1 MNENIDLAKILK
13 DCPRGTK
20 LYSKVHGEVEF
31 AYIVEKS
38 NKPIVVIATQ
48 KDNNE
53 TYYKDFTA
61 NGCLYSAYEVDEC
74 LLVPS
79 KEQQDWSKFSAPWY
93 KQDKD
98 DERLRKTT
106 IAFLKDFAE
115 QGYEN
120 AIECIDWLES
130 KGEQIPSPKFKVGD
144 KIVNSFRK
152 YIRALSS
159 EGIISKITDDKYIFT
174 DGSYIFISDQDSWE
188 LVQDRFDPK
197 TLKPFDRV
205 IVRKAYVLYWSCDLF
220 SYNYIDFNGDNKSVC
235 IGDNYS
241 YCIPYNDETKHLVGT
256 TNEAPEYYRYW
267 ED

>member
-1 MNENIDLAKILK
+1 MNKNIDLRQILK

-31 AYIVEKS
+31 AYIVET

-120 AIECIDWLES
+120 AVECIDWLES
-130 KGEQIPSPKFKVGD
+130 KGEQSPKFKVGD

-152 YIRALSS
+152 YIRDSS
-159 EGIISKITDDKYIFT
+159 SQGIISKITDDKYIFT
-174 DGSYIFISDQDSWE
+174 DGSYIHISEQDRWE

-197 TLKPFDRV
+197 TLKPFDKVLVRDCNNSIWGCSMFSH
-205 IVRKAYVLYWSCDLF
+205 IVEDVF
-220 SYNYIDFNGDNKSVC
+220 SYACFETRWNR
-235 IGDNYS
+235 
-241 YCIPYNDETKHLVGT
+241 CIPYNDETKHLVGT

-267 ED
+267 EE

>member
-1 MNENIDLAKILK
+1 MNKNIDLRQILK

-93 KQDKD
+93 KQD

-120 AIECIDWLES
+120 AVECIDWLEKQS
-130 KGEQIPSPKFKVGD
+130 EDKKSEQILSPKFKVGD

-152 YIRALSS
+152 YMRDSS
-159 EGIISKITDDKYIFT
+159 SQGIISKITDDKYIFT
-174 DGSYIFISDQDSWE
+174 DGSYIFISEQDRWE
-188 LVQDRFDPK
+188 LAQDKFNPK
-197 TLKPFDRV
+197 TLQPFDKV
-205 IVRKAYVLYWSCDLF
+205 LVRDYAHDEWMCDF
-220 SYNYIDFNGDNKSVC
+220 F
-235 IGDNYS
+235 
-241 YCIPYNDETKHLVGT
+241 
-256 TNEAPEYYRYW
+256 
-267 ED
+267 